1 MGYLRLLIGIEN
13 FINQPVKATIIAEH
27 FNVTQRTIER
37 WIKQLKDEEQIE
49 FRGASKS
56 GGYFAK

>member
-1 MGYLRLLIGIEN
+1 LIGIEN